1 MTEGGS
7 VIEVRE
13 LRKRFGKV
21 TAVDGVTCTA
31 HDRSITGILGK
42 NGAGKTTTLAMICG
56 LVTPDAGSI
65 QIDGE
70 AASTLDVRRRVGAL
84 LDHHGLYPRLTAR
97 ENIAY
102 FGELQGLS
110 RDVLPERV
118 DEILNVLGL
127 DRIAD
132 RPSGGFSQGER
143 IKVALGRVLVHAP
156 RNLLLDEVT
165 NGLDIPT
172 VRGLRT
178 FLRGLRD
185 DGRAI
190 VFSSH
195 VLDEIR
201 ALCDRIVV
209 ISHGKVVVQ
218 GSADEICRLT
228 GAATLED
235 AFVAVTRGEEMPA

>member
-1 MTEGGS
+1 
-7 VIEVRE
+7 
-13 LRKRFGKV
+13 
-21 TAVDGVTCTA
+21 
-31 HDRSITGILGK
+31 
-42 NGAGKTTTLAMICG
+42 
-56 LVTPDAGSI
+56 
-65 QIDGE
+65 
-70 AASTLDVRRRVGAL
+70 
-84 LDHHGLYPRLTAR
+84 
-97 ENIAY
+97 
-102 FGELQGLS
+102 
-110 RDVLPERV
+110 VLPERV